1 MRNLTDNAPHSKS
14 GAERRKALGRLIT
27 TTCACMVPS
36 LGVHAAARMRV
47 VAVGGAIT
55 ETLFALGAAADVMG
69 VDSTSTYPA
78 DVRKLPNVGYM
89 RTLSAEGVLA
99 LSPTH
104 LIATE
109 DAGPPAVLRQLLD
122 AGVKIHAVSA
132 GHRYE
137 GVLERTARIGD
148 IMGQQARAQALQ
160 ADLRRDWRAATEHA
174 KTLRAM
180 SEHRLGGRALRALFV
195 MSHSLS
201 QVLVA
206 GDDNAAD
213 SMLSYIGAVNPM
225 KRQFNGLKALTSESA
240 IAAAPDVIVVTQQG
254 LQTAGGIEG
263 LLRLPGLADTP
274 AGRTRR
280 VVAMDAPLLLGFGP
294 RLPTAVRQLAELCAE
309 AMAKPERLSVAVAGG
324 SA

>member
-1 MRNLTDNAPHSKS
+1 MAAHGGS
-14 GAERRKALGRLIT
+14 GAERRKALGRLIMA
-27 TTCACMVPS
+27 TCACMAPPLHVD
-36 LGVHAAARMRV
+36 AAVRMRV

-55 ETLFALGAAADVMG
+55 ETLFALGMGVDVVG
-69 VDSTSTYPA
+69 VDSTSTHPA

-104 LIATE
+104 LITTE

-122 AGVKIHAVSA
+122 AGVKIHTLSA

-137 GVLERTARIGD
+137 GVLERTARLGD
-148 IMGQQARAQALQ
+148 IVGQQVRAQALL
-160 ADLRRDWRAATEHA
+160 ADLRRDWGAAIQQVKA
-174 KTLRAM
+174 FRAM
-180 SEHRLGGRALRALFV
+180 SEQRLGARAMSALFV

-201 QVLVA
+201 QVMVA
-206 GDDNAAD
+206 GADNAAD

-225 KRQFNGLKALTSESA
+225 KRQFNGFKALTSESA
-240 IAAAPDVIVVTQQG
+240 IAAVPDVIVVTQQG
-254 LQTAGGIEG
+254 LQTAGGIDG

-274 AGRTRR
+274 AGRARR

-294 RLPTAVRQLAELCAE
+294 RLPAAVRLLAQRCAD
-309 AMAKPERLSVAVAGG
+309 AMTKPERVAAGFVG
-324 SA
+324 DAG